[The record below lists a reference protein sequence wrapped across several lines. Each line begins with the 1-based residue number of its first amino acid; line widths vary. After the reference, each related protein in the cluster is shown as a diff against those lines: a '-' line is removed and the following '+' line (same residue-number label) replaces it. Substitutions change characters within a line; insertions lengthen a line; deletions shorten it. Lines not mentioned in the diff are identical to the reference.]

1 MSTGPPPSQLCLLS
15 TLPLKQVGDKVRFL
29 ACVSSYSP
37 VHAILTLEHRLSGD
51 ACSVLA
57 LVDVNLILE
66 RIGANQTRTGEWV
79 NVIGYITDIAPM
91 NDGKRAKG
99 GNSKIQVQAL
109 LLWSAGP
116 LDVQKYTASV
126 RALEC

>member
-1 MSTGPPPSQLCLLS
+1 
-15 TLPLKQVGDKVRFL
+15 
-29 ACVSSYSP
+29 
-37 VHAILTLEHRLSGD
+37 
-51 ACSVLA
+51 
-57 LVDVNLILE
+57 VDVNLILE